1 MERSPAGGEIMKKA
15 DRNFGIVCLG
25 LSLWLIL
32 EGSRWDYSAGF
43 TPGPGFEPVW
53 LGVILACL
61 ASFLI
66 FDSYRRKAG
75 KDDNKKIFPDKKA
88 LLRVVWITAIFSGLA
103 LVVESLGFTLTVFIF
118 VVVILY
124 FLESYKIGKSIFY
137 GAAFSGTLFLIFK
150 YWMEMELPRGFWGF

>member
-1 MERSPAGGEIMKKA
+1 MKIA

-32 EGSRWDYSAGF
+32 EGLRWDYTAGF

-53 LGVILACL
+53 LGIILGCL
-61 ASFLI
+61 ALFLI
-66 FDSYRRKAG
+66 IDSYRRKDG

-88 LLRVVWITAIFSGLA
+88 LIRVVWITAIFSGLA
-103 LVVESLGFTLTVFIF
+103 LVVETLGFTLTVFIF
-118 VVVILY
+118 VVVILF
-124 FLESYKIGKSIFY
+124 FLESYKISKSIFY
-137 GAAFSGTLFLIFK
+137 GVAFSGTLFLIFK